1 MAIVY
6 GMLWHIYFN
15 FSCFELWTVLRNHLW
30 LSKLIKYLF
39 DNEIRLDVD
48 VKCENTTNEY
58 LES

>member
-15 FSCFELWTVLRNHLW
+15 SSCSELWTVLRNHLW

-39 DNEIRLDVD
+39 DTEIRLDVD
-48 VKCENTTNEY
+48 VKCENTTTEY